1 MRKVITTITL
11 CSIIFSTS
19 IVYGQNKQVDLEKKL
34 TENRNSQLRLDEQ
47 IIELNSKIIEVE
59 EKILST
65 NEEISKLDLQINEI
79 KSEINDSEPYPSKLR
94 FDRNILH
101 DSLLQQFLMH

>member
-19 IVYGQNKQVDLEKKL
+19 LVYGQNKQVDLEKKL

-79 KSEINDSEPYPSKLR
+79 KSEINELNQI
-94 FDRNILH
+94 FNIIDKFIRLSSN
-101 DSLLQQFLMH
+101 DNAYGI